1 MVSLCLGI
9 HRHNKMQKT
18 SFILQFNSFLG
29 DEKLHSPN
37 GRVNCDLCSPDTLD
51 TCMGERASANVQPCV
66 TVPKVLPY
74 IHVPSHTKN
83 LLYHVSREQVKS

>member
-51 TCMGERASANVQPCV
+51 TCMGERR
-66 TVPKVLPY
+66 VLMSNPVLQY
-74 IHVPSHTKN
+74 QKSFHT
-83 LLYHVSREQVKS
+83 YMYQVILKTYFIM